1 MPDNDPPAIYTNS
14 KGPCLAKSASSFLHR
29 HVQDRAA
36 EKLMDFP
43 DQGKVARA
51 LVKDSFGNGSAIL
64 YTGLNIR
71 FRDWRFIH
79 RARLNVVPT
88 NQNKARWCDV
98 SSNCRMCGDAS
109 ETLPHILN
117 HCAPSM
123 TKIRERHNSVV
134 NRLSQA
140 VRSGLVRID
149 KQVPG
154 IADECRPDIVIEN
167 DDDVIVIDVTC
178 PFENGEKALAEAD
191 YNKVM
196 KYDHVKRHFQSM
208 GKSCS
213 VHGFVIGSLGTW
225 HPDNEAVL
233 SKLMMS
239 RSYKSLFRKLCC
251 TDVIK
256 GSADIYYSHM
266 VV

>member
-1 MPDNDPPAIYTNS
+1 VLCVS
-14 KGPCLAKSASSFLHR
+14 K
-29 HVQDRAA
+29 
-36 EKLMDFP
+36 
-43 DQGKVARA
+43 
-51 LVKDSFGNGSAIL
+51 
-64 YTGLNIR
+64 
-71 FRDWRFIH
+71 
-79 RARLNVVPT
+79 
-88 NQNKARWCDV
+88 
-98 SSNCRMCGDAS
+98 
-109 ETLPHILN
+109 
-117 HCAPSM
+117 
-123 TKIRERHNSVV
+123 
-134 NRLSQA
+134 
-140 VRSGLVRID
+140 

-167 DDDVIVIDVTC
+167 DDVIIIIDVTC

-191 YNKVM
+191 FNKVM

-239 RSYKSLFRKLCC
+239 KSYKSLFRKLCC